1 MMGNR
6 TEWCSGITVLLA
18 VLLTGCAGQSPRS
31 NFYMLSA
38 EAIPTAG
45 VTGNCSSH
53 AISVGPVSWP
63 RYLDQPRIVTRVGA
77 NRLEDT
83 EFNRWGG
90 SLEDGFVRTVI
101 KNLSGLLHSE
111 LVVNYRRSEH
121 FSPVYRV
128 EITVNQFDGQL
139 GKDVILEAQWSI
151 LAEASRKLELVKIS
165 SIRIEASGPD
175 YEAFVNTS
183 SHAVAQLSEE
193 IAAQLDRLCAAGT
206 DR

>member
-6 TEWCSGITVLLA
+6 TDWRCAITVLLA
-18 VLLTGCAGQSPRS
+18 VWLAGCAGQTPRS
-31 NFYMLSA
+31 NFYML
-38 EAIPTAG
+38 TADATSRTG
-45 VTGNCSSH
+45 LTGNCSAQ

-63 RYLDQPRIVTRVGA
+63 RYLDQPRIVTRVGT
-77 NRLEDT
+77 NRLDES
-83 EFNRWGG
+83 EYNRWGG
-90 SLEDGFVRTVI
+90 SLEDGFLRTLV
-101 KNLSGLLHSE
+101 KNLSNLLNSE

-151 LAEASRKLELVKIS
+151 LAEESRKLELVKIS

-175 YEAFVNTS
+175 YEAFVNAS